1 MGQGDHSWNFGGAP
15 NMTELV
21 LLIAIIVQLR
31 IPIVLISISAFL
43 GLTLLTFWDL
53 GTVRPT
59 WAPMFLIIPLLVT
72 DPSTIPKTPLGK
84 VLFGFTFGVSSG
96 LLGVWMKSIW
106 GNDFYSKI
114 LMVLPVNAARHQFD
128 RLGDALTRLKWFPH
142 QVLGSRYNL
151 AHMVCWW
158 VLVGGTLFSHAK
170 EEVFLAMDPGERPYL
185 VRDTDGALSCET
197 NELYC
202 RPFSFDREVIEWMR

>member
-1 MGQGDHSWNFGGAP
+1 
-15 NMTELV
+15 
-21 LLIAIIVQLR
+21 
-31 IPIVLISISAFL
+31 
-43 GLTLLTFWDL
+43 
-53 GTVRPT
+53 
-59 WAPMFLIIPLLVT
+59 
-72 DPSTIPKTPLGK
+72 
-84 VLFGFTFGVSSG
+84 
-96 LLGVWMKSIW
+96 MKSIW

-128 RLGDALTRLKWFPH
+128 RLGDALTRLKWVPH
-142 QVLGSRYNL
+142 QMLGSRYNL